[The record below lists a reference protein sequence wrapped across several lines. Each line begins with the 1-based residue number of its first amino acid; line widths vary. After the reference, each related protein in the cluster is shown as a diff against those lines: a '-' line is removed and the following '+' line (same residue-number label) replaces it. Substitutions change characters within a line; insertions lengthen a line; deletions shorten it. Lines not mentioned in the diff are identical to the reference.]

1 MKDNTQ
7 LKSRVGKHSYAE
19 VQQIKLLLKCQSD
32 ECNSTA
38 LQMCNVPSDI
48 RKRTPK
54 GVEELIVLL
63 RDFGFQCFGVFLIY
77 LPPNHKSQVTHTG
90 MCPHLPTNIFR
101 RKHLISASS

>member
-48 RKRTPK
+48 RK
-54 GVEELIVLL
+54 
-63 RDFGFQCFGVFLIY
+63 
-77 LPPNHKSQVTHTG
+77 
-90 MCPHLPTNIFR
+90 
-101 RKHLISASS
+101 